1 MGFGNL
7 GFGEIIFILLVL
19 LLVFGAR
26 RLPEIG
32 QSLGKGI
39 REFKKSMTEIGGELN
54 NAVNQPQQPP
64 QQYAPPMQPYAQ
76 PQQPYAQPQPQ
87 YMAQPQPPVA
97 VPPPPAVPQAVPAP
111 QQAAAAPVAPPPG
124 PSPTQQG

>member
-7 GFGEIIFILLVL
+7 GFGEIIFILLIL

-39 REFKKSMTEIGGELN
+39 REFKKSMNEISGEFN

-64 QQYAPPMQPYAQ
+64 QQYAPPMQPYVAA
-76 PQQPYAQPQPQ
+76 PQQ
-87 YMAQPQPPVA
+87 PVA
-97 VPPPPAVPQAVPAP
+97 VPPPS
-111 QQAAAAPVAPPPG
+111 AAAPAQPVQAAQPAPAAAQPPAG
-124 PSPTQQG
+124 QSTTQQG